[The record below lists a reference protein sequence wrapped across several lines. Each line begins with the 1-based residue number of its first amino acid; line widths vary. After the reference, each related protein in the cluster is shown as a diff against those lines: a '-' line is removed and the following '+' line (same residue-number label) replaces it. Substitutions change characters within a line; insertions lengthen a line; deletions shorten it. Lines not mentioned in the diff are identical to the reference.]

1 MSEDFSELEPRLTET
16 ARASLGGLVFWRIMR
31 GVNMLARS
39 IFCLV
44 CWRRIRHWAQRYWR
58 KMA

>member
-16 ARASLGGLVFWRIMR
+16 ARASLGRAGFLAHNEE
-31 GVNMLARS
+31 VNMLARS

-44 CWRRIRHWAQRYWR
+44 CWRKIRR
-58 KMA
+58 